1 MHDFFNLPSSHKKS
15 KPKKIATTRKIKVAL
30 LGVGNVSSVLV
41 QALASSK
48 LEGVWHQ
55 KVANY
60 AVKDIQVVAAFDVD
74 KNKVGRDLS
83 EAIFSAPNVSPH
95 FIEVKETGVKVQPG
109 ISGIDVPAHLRD
121 NAVETNVNFSQ
132 ALKQSGADIALCLIP
147 SGMQDTSRAYAE
159 AALEAGCSF
168 LNATPAALAC
178 DPRLVKKYAKSKLVL
193 VGDDLMSQFGG
204 TAFHKGILEF
214 LNGRGLRIEKS
225 YQLDVGGGAETLNTI
240 TEEVKAAKRDI
251 KSQAIAVEVPYK
263 FDTVA
268 GTTDYVDYMGN
279 NRTSYFWISAKSF
292 FGSDNRVDIYLRTND
307 GTNAA
312 NVIFD
317 LVRAMTH
324 SKNRKQYGSP
334 KEICDYGFKKLA
346 EPMLLRDALQAFRK
360 KYI

>member
-1 MHDFFNLPSSHKKS
+1 MPSSRKKS
-15 KPKKIATTRKIKVAL
+15 KPKKIAATRKIRVAL
-30 LGVGNVSSVLV
+30 LGVGNVSSILV
-41 QALASSK
+41 QALSSQK

-60 AVKDIQVVAAFDVD
+60 SVKDIQVVAAFDID
-74 KNKVGRDLS
+74 KNKVGKDLS
-83 EAIFSAPNVSPH
+83 EAIFAVPNVSPR
-95 FIEVKETGVKVQPG
+95 FTEVNERGIRVQPG
-109 ISGIDVPAHLRD
+109 ISGSDVPAHLR
-121 NAVETNVNFSQ
+121 NNVVETNGNFSQ
-132 ALKQSGADIALCLIP
+132 VLKDSGADIVLCLIP

-159 AALEAGCSF
+159 AALESGCSF
-168 LNATPAALAC
+168 LNATPSTLAC
-178 DPRLVKKYAKSKLVL
+178 DSQLVKRYAKRRLVL

-240 TEEVKAAKRDI
+240 TEEVRAAKRDI

-263 FDTVA
+263 FETVA

-292 FGSDNRVDIYLRTND
+292 FGADNRVDVYLRTND

-317 LVRAMTH
+317 LLRAMAH
-324 SKNRKQYGSP
+324 SKNKKQYGSP
-334 KEICDYGFKKLA
+334 KEICDYGFKMLA
-346 EPMLLRDALQAFRK
+346 KPMLLKDALQAFRK
-360 KYI
+360 KYA